1 MHLPITGGPKAG
13 GPGGSADGGR
23 AASFGPAQDKLRA
36 DAPVEPLSDPERTEH
51 QPDWDQKEMSF
62 TEHLRELRS
71 RLLISIGTVL
81 GLAIVLFWP
90 SQFVIPWLTHAY
102 FKDVPLHAFGPADV
116 ILVEFKFSIYAAIV
130 FGLPVLLYQLWM
142 FIVPAF
148 HPRTRR
154 VVYAYVAP
162 SFFLALI
169 GIAFAH
175 FVVLPRVVGA
185 LIAITG
191 HVATATFGI
200 GSTLNFILVIFLAF
214 ALIFQTPI
222 VMIALAR
229 IGIVNS
235 AFLKRSRRYF
245 LFGFFVFGAI
255 AAPDG
260 NPLTMAMMA
269 LPMYVLY
276 EASIWI
282 IALLEKSWRAEAP
295 AY

>member
-1 MHLPITGGPKAG
+1 MLAQRARPAG
-13 GPGGSADGGR
+13 SDET
-23 AASFGPAQDKLRA
+23 
-36 DAPVEPLSDPERTEH
+36 DA
-51 QPDWDQKEMSF
+51 WDQKEMSF
-62 TEHLRELRS
+62 TEHLRELRK
-71 RLLISIGTVL
+71 RLLIAIGTVL
-81 GLAIVLFWP
+81 GLGVVLFWP
-90 SQFVIPWLTHAY
+90 SQYVIPFLTDTY
-102 FKDVPLHAFGPADV
+102 FHGVPLHAFGPADV
-116 ILVEFKFSIYAAIV
+116 IMVEFKFSIYAAIV
-130 FGLPVLLYQLWM
+130 IGLPVLLYQLWM

-162 SFFLALI
+162 SFLLALG

-175 FVVLPRVVGA
+175 FLVLPRIVGT
-185 LIAITG
+185 LIRVTN
-191 HVATATFGI
+191 HVAVATFGI
-200 GSTLNFILVIFLAF
+200 ESTLNFIMLIFLAF

-229 IGIVNS
+229 IGVVNS

-255 AAPDG
+255 VAPDG

-276 EASIWI
+276 EASLWI
-282 IALLEKSWRAEAP
+282 IALLEKSWRAQGA

>member
-1 MHLPITGGPKAG
+1 MPLPVVGGPKAAGPIGFAAG
-13 GPGGSADGGR
+13 GREARSADTPVQLP
-23 AASFGPAQDKLRA
+23 SGP
-36 DAPVEPLSDPERTEH
+36 P
-51 QPDWDQKEMSF
+51 WDQKEMSF
-62 TEHLRELRS
+62 TEHLRELRK
-71 RLLISIGTVL
+71 RLLIAIGTVF

-90 SQFVIPWLTHAY
+90 SQYIIPFMTQAY
-102 FKDVPLHAFGPADV
+102 FHGVQLHAFGPADV

-130 FGLPVLLYQLWM
+130 VGLPVLLYQLWM
-142 FIVPAF
+142 FVVPAF

-154 VVYAYVAP
+154 MVYAYVAP
-162 SFFLALI
+162 SFFLALA

-175 FVVLPRVVGA
+175 FLVLPRVVNT
-185 LIAITG
+185 LIGVTN

-200 GSTLNFILVIFLAF
+200 ESTLNFILLVFLAF
-214 ALIFQTPI
+214 ALIFQIPI

-269 LPMYVLY
+269 LPMYALY
-276 EASIWI
+276 EISLWI
-282 IALLEKSWRAEAP
+282 IAVLEKSWRAAAA